1 MAVHVSCRAQAGDT
15 GMAEGI
21 QSSHL
26 TLGEETIL
34 ARLREIDPARMA
46 NTNPSLAAAQRI
58 ADRIAKAIG
67 SWRFILFQTIFF
79 GAWIVANVVAVL
91 SSWDPYP
98 FVLLDLLL
106 SFQAAYTAPI
116 IMMSQNRQAAMD
128 RYRAESDYEINLH
141 AALELK
147 LLQQKLNAIHER
159 DIVEIR
165 RTLKRIEE
173 RLGPDTGV
181 FVRPRSTVRKRN
193 IRF

>member
-1 MAVHVSCRAQAGDT
+1 LTGAARRQGFAAARKPGEA
-15 GMAEGI
+15 GMADGI
-21 QSSHL
+21 QSLHL

-34 ARLREIDPARMA
+34 ARLREIDPARTA
-46 NTNPSLAAAQRI
+46 NTNPSLAAAQRV
-58 ADRIAKAIG
+58 ADRIAAAIG
-67 SWRFILFQTIFF
+67 SWRFILFQTLFF
-79 GAWIVANVVAVL
+79 GAWIVVNVVADF

-98 FVLLDLLL
+98 FVLLDLVL

-116 IMMSQNRQAAMD
+116 IMMSQNRQAALD

-165 RTLKRIEE
+165 QALTRIEE
-173 RLGPDTGV
+173 RLGPATGGV
-181 FVRPRSTVRKRN
+181 APVAERRR
-193 IRF
+193 